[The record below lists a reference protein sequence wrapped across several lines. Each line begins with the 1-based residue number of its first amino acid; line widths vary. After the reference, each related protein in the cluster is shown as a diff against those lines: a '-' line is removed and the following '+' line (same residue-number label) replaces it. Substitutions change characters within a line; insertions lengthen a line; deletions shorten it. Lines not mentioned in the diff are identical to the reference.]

1 MRKNLLFLPEEES
14 VLRWSQGEM
23 KEMHVTGKF
32 HRQSY
37 WFQLSPFS
45 RERSE
50 PLRNALSQWSLFA
63 LKAELA
69 WPKARL
75 ASSASR
81 ARS

>member
-1 MRKNLLFLPEEES
+1 LVS
-14 VLRWSQGEM
+14 S
-23 KEMHVTGKF
+23 
-32 HRQSY
+32 
-37 WFQLSPFS
+37 LSPFS

-75 ASSASR
+75 ANEGDWPAL
-81 ARS
+81 ADWH